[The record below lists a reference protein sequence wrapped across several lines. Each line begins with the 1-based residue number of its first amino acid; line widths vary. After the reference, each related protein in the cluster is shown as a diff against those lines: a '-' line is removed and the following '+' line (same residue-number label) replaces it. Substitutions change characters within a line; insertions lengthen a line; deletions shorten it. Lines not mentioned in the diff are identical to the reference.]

1 MSESSEYV
9 RDRSAQMLALAGARA
24 AEPSE
29 FVAGGE
35 WSLRFGGYRHAKVIS
50 VASGACWL
58 RTEHAEPVLLEA
70 GESYLLAGG
79 GSYETSSDLRLR
91 PGAGAVAYT
100 GARDGIAH
108 YAVGRETGTRL
119 IGGNFVFDD
128 AAGARLL
135 LGSVP
140 SGARL
145 GSDVL
150 ATLTLLAA
158 EAMTP
163 GSAGAALRWHL
174 TQVLC
179 LQILRNVGMP
189 GQDQQIGAALAAMR
203 DRPGFGWTVAR
214 LAAEAGL
221 SRTVFATRFKAQ
233 VGLAPMEYLLR
244 QRIDGASR
252 ELASGRTVASVAAR
266 WGYASE
272 SAFSAAFKRVTGRRP
287 AARLRG

>member
-1 MSESSEYV
+1 
-9 RDRSAQMLALAGARA
+9 
-24 AEPSE
+24 
-29 FVAGGE
+29 
-35 WSLRFGGYRHAKVIS
+35 
-50 VASGACWL
+50 
-58 RTEHAEPVLLEA
+58 
-70 GESYLLAGG
+70 
-79 GSYETSSDLRLR
+79 
-91 PGAGAVAYT
+91 
-100 GARDGIAH
+100 
-108 YAVGRETGTRL
+108 
-119 IGGNFVFDD
+119 
-128 AAGARLL
+128 
-135 LGSVP
+135 
-140 SGARL
+140 
-145 GSDVL
+145 
-150 ATLTLLAA
+150 
-158 EAMTP
+158 
-163 GSAGAALRWHL
+163 LRWHL